1 MAQSL
6 ALALIR
12 KNQPKLE
19 ALSTKVKA
27 INQKIMADFK
37 NAVVGAKEAGKWLID
52 MKDLLPHG
60 HFERYVEDHTEIA
73 SRTARRYM
81 LLHER
86 WDEIED
92 KLGPDAYVS
101 TIDGCLKIV
110 AQPTQNRG
118 NRPGLATFP
127 PTEVSDGQQED
138 HEAESDRSDGGLS
151 PGVAEAAIALRERR
165 YAASQGT
172 AADAGGPGPASEVRN
187 KTPKDPS
194 KAIEADLENLFG
206 ELTRKLEDYHAVKPN
221 RLHFDC
227 QQGLDHVFGDY
238 RKWKKTP
245 KS

>member
-1 MAQSL
+1 MAQEL

-19 ALSTKVKA
+19 VLSGKVKA
-27 INQKIMADFK
+27 LNQEIMVHFK
-37 NAVVGAKEAGKWLID
+37 NAVTGAKEAGKWLID

-81 LLHER
+81 LLHEK

-110 AQPTQNRG
+110 QPPPPK
-118 NRPGLATFP
+118 RPALADFP
-127 PTEVSDGQQED
+127 PTEVLSSGED
-138 HEAESDRSDGGLS
+138 NEEGRSED
-151 PGVAEAAIALRERR
+151 VEAAIKEVRERR
-165 YAASQGT
+165 QGSDRR
-172 AADAGGPGPASEVRN
+172 AEGGDVGCEDGTETSRARSS
-187 KTPKDPS
+187 KDPI
-194 KAIEADLENLFG
+194 KACEEDLERLFG
-206 ELTRKLEDYHAVKPN
+206 EITRRLEDYHAVKPN
-221 RLHFDC
+221 RLQFDC
-227 QQGLDHVFGDY
+227 QQGLDHVYGDF